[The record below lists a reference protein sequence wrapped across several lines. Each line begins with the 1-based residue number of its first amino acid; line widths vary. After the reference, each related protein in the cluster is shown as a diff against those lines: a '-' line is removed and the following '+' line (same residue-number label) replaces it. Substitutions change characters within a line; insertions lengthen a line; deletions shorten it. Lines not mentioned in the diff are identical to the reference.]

1 MYLTKQQH
9 IEQVSNRIDECETLY
24 SNYKKKYNI
33 GIISFIVLLIVA
45 VAFFVVYIT
54 VKEELFAYDWVL
66 LICVP
71 IILICIGCIPIVS
84 CSENLK
90 DIEAELEILEKI
102 LYYYD
107 AGMTTK
113 EVVIELERYK
123 QSIALNSRLEKIAS
137 AIFLNFLR

>member
-1 MYLTKQQH
+1 MTKQQH
-9 IEQVSNRIDECETLY
+9 IEQVTKRIDECENLY
-24 SNYKKKYNI
+24 GRYKNKYNI
-33 GIISFIVLLIVA
+33 GVISFIVLLLMA
-45 VAFFVVYIT
+45 TAFFVVYII
-54 VKEELFAYDWVL
+54 VKEELFVFDWIL

-84 CSENLK
+84 CSETLK

-137 AIFLNFLR
+137 AIFLNFFR

>member
-1 MYLTKQQH
+1 MTKQQH

-45 VAFFVVYIT
+45 VAFFVVHIT
-54 VKEELFAYDWVL
+54 VKEELFVYDWVL

-113 EVVIELERYK
+113 EVVIEMERYK
-123 QSIALNSRLEKIAS
+123 QSVALNSRLEKITS
-137 AIFLNFLR
+137 AIFLNFFR

>member
-1 MYLTKQQH
+1 MTKQQH
-9 IEQVSNRIDECETLY
+9 IEQVTKRIEECENLY
-24 SNYKKKYNI
+24 SNYKKRYNI
-33 GIISFIVLLIVA
+33 SVTSFIVLLLMA
-45 VAFFVVYIT
+45 TAFFVVYII
-54 VKEELFAYDWVL
+54 VKEELFVFDWIL

-71 IILICIGCIPIVS
+71 IILICIGCIPIIS
-84 CSENLK
+84 CSETLK

-123 QSIALNSRLEKIAS
+123 RSIALNSRLEKIAS

>member
-1 MYLTKQQH
+1 MTKQQH
-9 IEQVSNRIDECETLY
+9 IEQVTKRINECENMY
-24 SNYKKKYNI
+24 SMHKKKYNTS
-33 GIISFIVLLIVA
+33 IISFTVLLILA

-54 VKEELFAYDWVL
+54 VKEELFVYDWVL

-84 CSENLK
+84 CSENIK
-90 DIEAELEILEKI
+90 DVEAELEILEKI

-123 QSIALNSRLEKIAS
+123 QSIALNSRLEKITS
-137 AIFLNFLR
+137 AIFLNFFR

>member
-1 MYLTKQQH
+1 MTKQQH
-9 IEQVSNRIDECETLY
+9 IEQVTKRIDECENLY
-24 SNYKKKYNI
+24 SRYKNRYNI
-33 GIISFIVLLIVA
+33 SVTSFIILLLMAI
-45 VAFFVVYIT
+45 AFFVVYII
-54 VKEELFAYDWVL
+54 VKEELFVFDWIL

-71 IILICIGCIPIVS
+71 IILICIGCIPIIS
-84 CSENLK
+84 CSETLK

-137 AIFLNFLR
+137 AIFLNFFR

>member
-1 MYLTKQQH
+1 MTKQQH

-24 SNYKKKYNI
+24 SKYKNKYNI

-54 VKEELFAYDWVL
+54 VKEELFVYDWVL

-123 QSIALNSRLEKIAS
+123 QSVALNSRLEKITS
-137 AIFLNFLR
+137 AIFLNFFR

>member
-1 MYLTKQQH
+1 MTKQQH
-9 IEQVSNRIDECETLY
+9 IEQASNRKDECETLY
-24 SNYKKKYNI
+24 SKYKKKYNI
-33 GIISFIVLLIVA
+33 SIISFIVLLIVA

-54 VKEELFAYDWVL
+54 VKEELFVYDWVF

-102 LYYYD
+102 LHYYD

-123 QSIALNSRLEKIAS
+123 QSVALNSRLEKITS
-137 AIFLNFLR
+137 AIFLNFFR

>member
-1 MYLTKQQH
+1 MTKQQH
-9 IEQVSNRIDECETLY
+9 IEQVTKRIEECENLY
-24 SNYKKKYNI
+24 SNYKKRYNI
-33 GIISFIVLLIVA
+33 SVTSFIILLLMAI
-45 VAFFVVYIT
+45 AFFVVYII
-54 VKEELFAYDWVL
+54 VKEELFVFDWIL

-71 IILICIGCIPIVS
+71 IILICIGCIPIIS
-84 CSENLK
+84 CSETLK

-137 AIFLNFLR
+137 AIFLNFFR

>member
-1 MYLTKQQH
+1 MTKQQH
-9 IEQVSNRIDECETLY
+9 IEQVTKRIDECENLY
-24 SNYKKKYNI
+24 SNYKKRYNI
-33 GIISFIVLLIVA
+33 GLISFIILLLVA
-45 VAFFVVYIT
+45 IAFFVVYIT
-54 VKEELFAYDWVL
+54 VEEELFVYDWIL

-84 CSENLK
+84 CSETLK

-137 AIFLNFLR
+137 AIFLNFFR

>member
-1 MYLTKQQH
+1 MTKQQH
-9 IEQVSNRIDECETLY
+9 IEQVTKRIDECENMY
-24 SNYKKKYNI
+24 SMHKKKYNTS
-33 GIISFIVLLIVA
+33 IISFIVLLILA

-54 VKEELFAYDWVL
+54 VKEELFVYDWL
-66 LICVP
+66 LLVCIP

-84 CSENLK
+84 CSENIK
-90 DIEAELEILEKI
+90 DVEAELEILEKI

-137 AIFLNFLR
+137 AIFLNFFR

>member
-1 MYLTKQQH
+1 MTKQQH
-9 IEQVSNRIDECETLY
+9 IEQVSNRIEECENLY

-33 GIISFIVLLIVA
+33 GIVSFIILLLVA
-45 VAFFVVYIT
+45 VVFFVVYIVT
-54 VKEELFAYDWVL
+54 KEELFVYDWVL

>member
-1 MYLTKQQH
+1 MTKQQH
-9 IEQVSNRIDECETLY
+9 IEQVSNRIEECENLY

-33 GIISFIVLLIVA
+33 GIVSFIILLLVA
-45 VAFFVVYIT
+45 VVFFVVYIVT
-54 VKEELFAYDWVL
+54 KEELFVYDWVL

-123 QSIALNSRLEKIAS
+123 QSVALNSRLEKIIS
-137 AIFLNFLR
+137 VIFLNFFR

>member
-1 MYLTKQQH
+1 MTKQQH
-9 IEQVSNRIDECETLY
+9 IEQVSNRIEECENLY
-24 SNYKKKYNI
+24 SNYKKRYNI
-33 GIISFIVLLIVA
+33 SVISFIILLLMAI
-45 VAFFVVYIT
+45 AFFVVYII
-54 VKEELFAYDWVL
+54 VKEELFVFDWIL

-84 CSENLK
+84 CSEPLK

>member
-1 MYLTKQQH
+1 MTKQQH
-9 IEQVSNRIDECETLY
+9 IEQVTKRIDECDKSY
-24 SNYKKKYNI
+24 SVYSKKYK
-33 GIISFIVLLIVA
+33 ISIFALIVLIVIA
-45 VAFFVVYIT
+45 VAFVIGYFSL
-54 VKEELFAYDWVL
+54 KEELFAYDWVL
-66 LICVP
+66 IFCIP
-71 IILICIGCIPIVS
+71 IILICIGCIPTVS
-84 CSENLK
+84 CSETIK

-137 AIFLNFLR
+137 AIFLNFFR

>member
-1 MYLTKQQH
+1 MTKQQH
-9 IEQVSNRIDECETLY
+9 IEQVTNRINVCNESY
-24 SNYKKKYNI
+24 SIYNKKYK
-33 GIISFIVLLIVA
+33 ISIFALIVLLVIA
-45 VAFFVVYIT
+45 VAFVIGYFSI
-54 VKEELFAYDWVL
+54 KEELFVYDWVL
-66 LICVP
+66 IFCVP
-71 IILICIGCIPIVS
+71 IILLCIGCMPVVS
-84 CSENLK
+84 YSENMK

-137 AIFLNFLR
+137 AIFLNFFR

>member
-1 MYLTKQQH
+1 MTKQQH
-9 IEQVSNRIDECETLY
+9 IEQVTKRIEECENLY
-24 SNYKKKYNI
+24 SNYKKRYNI
-33 GIISFIVLLIVA
+33 SVTSFIILLLMAI
-45 VAFFVVYIT
+45 AFFVVYII
-54 VKEELFAYDWVL
+54 VKEELFVFDWIL

-84 CSENLK
+84 CGEPLK

-137 AIFLNFLR
+137 AIFLNFFR

>member
-1 MYLTKQQH
+1 MTKQQH
-9 IEQVSNRIDECETLY
+9 IEQVTKRIDECENMY
-24 SNYKKKYNI
+24 SMHKKKYNTS
-33 GIISFIVLLIVA
+33 IISFMVLLILA

-54 VKEELFAYDWVL
+54 VKEELFVYDWLL

-84 CSENLK
+84 CSENIK
-90 DIEAELEILEKI
+90 DVEAELEILEKI

-123 QSIALNSRLEKIAS
+123 QSIALNSRLEKITS
-137 AIFLNFLR
+137 AIFLNFFR

>member
-1 MYLTKQQH
+1 MTKQQH

-33 GIISFIVLLIVA
+33 SIISFIILLLMAI
-45 VAFFVVYIT
+45 AFFVVYII
-54 VKEELFAYDWVL
+54 VKEELFVFDWIL

-71 IILICIGCIPIVS
+71 IILICIGCIPIIS
-84 CSENLK
+84 CSETLK

-123 QSIALNSRLEKIAS
+123 RSIALNSRLEKIAS

>member
-1 MYLTKQQH
+1 MTKQQH

-24 SNYKKKYNI
+24 SKYKKKYNI

-54 VKEELFAYDWVL
+54 VKEELFVYDWVL

-71 IILICIGCIPIVS
+71 IILICIGCIPIVG

-123 QSIALNSRLEKIAS
+123 QSTALNNRLEKITS
-137 AIFLNFLR
+137 AIFLNFFR

>member
-1 MYLTKQQH
+1 MTKQQH
-9 IEQVSNRIDECETLY
+9 IEQVTKRIDECENMY
-24 SNYKKKYNI
+24 SMHKKKYNTS
-33 GIISFIVLLIVA
+33 IIFFTVLLILA

-54 VKEELFAYDWVL
+54 VKEELFVYDWLL

-84 CSENLK
+84 CSENIK
-90 DIEAELEILEKI
+90 DVEAELEILEKI

-123 QSIALNSRLEKIAS
+123 QSIALNSRLEKITS
-137 AIFLNFLR
+137 AIFLNFFR

>member
-1 MYLTKQQH
+1 M
-9 IEQVSNRIDECETLY
+9 
-24 SNYKKKYNI
+24 
-33 GIISFIVLLIVA
+33 
-45 VAFFVVYIT
+45 AFFVVYIT
-54 VKEELFAYDWVL
+54 VKEELFVYDWVL

-71 IILICIGCIPIVS
+71 IIMICIGCIPIVC